1 MALTLLERA
10 GRLCP
15 LRYFVL
21 DGHFGHNNVLH
32 MVRQVLN
39 LHLISKLRHDAALYF
54 VYDGAQKPKGRKR
67 IYGPKITYQHIPD
80 KYRVDTSTKGGIRT
94 DIYQAPMLHKSFAGQ
109 LNVVIIVK
117 TNLASSKRSHVVL
130 FSSDPALAWDTLIDY
145 YQLRFQIEF
154 NFRDAKQ
161 FWGFEDFMN
170 VKPTPVTNAVGLAFF
185 MVNLSHA
192 LLAPFRLLQPD
203 FSILDLKAHFRAR
216 RYAWETLKLLPHSVD
231 PIFIDHALHNIQPL
245 GSIHPFPSSSFSD

>member
-1 MALTLLERA
+1 MEFLA
-10 GRLCP
+10 RLI
-15 LRYFVL
+15 LFR
-21 DGHFGHNNVLH
+21 NN
-32 MVRQVLN
+32 
-39 LHLISKLRHDAALYF
+39 S
-54 VYDGAQKPKGRKR
+54 
-67 IYGPKITYQHIPD
+67 
-80 KYRVDTSTKGGIRT
+80 
-94 DIYQAPMLHKSFAGQ
+94 
-109 LNVVIIVK
+109 IVK